1 MNNETRGDRCPIPN
15 DSTHQSVVLAHG
27 EGGRMMRRLIEQRIL
42 PRLNRSISD
51 GANDGARRTLASNDF
66 VMTTDS
72 YVVSPLFFPGG
83 DIGRLAVFG
92 TVNDLAASGACPM
105 YLSLSLIL
113 EEGLEFS
120 TLDRILE
127 SIATAAEIADIEII
141 TGDTKVVPRGA
152 VDKIFIT
159 TTGIGCPLSW
169 NSIDAS
175 QIEVGDHLIVTGP
188 LGRHGMAVMTA
199 RDSLP
204 FHPSP
209 ESDCA
214 SLWPAVQQLH
224 TAGITPRSL
233 RDATRGGL
241 AAVLHEWSAT
251 CGHSIALE
259 GKSIPTDARVIAA
272 SELLGIDPIHVAC
285 EGMMAIAIPHDQSAL
300 AIEVLRK
307 IPVAAS
313 SAIIGSVVEKT
324 AAPVMIRRGLGRY
337 QAIDQPTGAPLPRIC

>member
-1 MNNETRGDRCPIPN
+1 MNNEPQVDRCPVPN
-15 DSTHQSVVLAHG
+15 DITQQSVVLAHG

-51 GANDGARRTLASNDF
+51 GANDGARRALASNEF
-66 VMTTDS
+66 IMTTDS

-92 TVNDLAASGACPM
+92 TVNDLVVSGARPM
-105 YLSLSLIL
+105 YLSLALIL

-127 SIATAAEIADIEII
+127 SIAAAAESTDIEII
-141 TGDTKVVPRGA
+141 TGDTKVVPRGS

-159 TTGIGCPLSW
+159 TTGIGYPLSW
-169 NSIDAS
+169 DSVDAS
-175 QIEVGDHLIVTGP
+175 QIEVGDHLLVTGP

-199 RDSLP
+199 RESLP
-204 FHPSP
+204 FNPSP

-214 SLWPAVQQLH
+214 PLWPIVQQLH
-224 TAGITPRSL
+224 AAGITPRSM

-241 AAVLHEWSAT
+241 AAVLHEWSAASS
-251 CGHSIALE
+251 HSIAIE
-259 GKSIPTDARVIAA
+259 ASSIPTDPRVIAA
-272 SELLGIDPIHVAC
+272 CELLGIDPIHVAC
-285 EGMMAIAIPHDQSAL
+285 EGTMVIAIPANQSAMAL
-300 AIEVLRK
+300 EVLRK

-313 SAIIGSVVEKT
+313 SAIIGTVVEKT
-324 AAPVMIRRGLGRY
+324 AAPVMIRRGLGSY